1 MITYREIRESKH
13 LEAIV
18 DLQAD
23 VWLSSD
29 RESTPHNTLLAI
41 IHHSGSIIGAFD
53 GERVVGFTLAF
64 ISRFGDEFG
73 MWSHMAAVHPDYQR
87 QGIGFQLKH
96 EHRQLCLQEGY
107 RLMKW
112 TFDPLQRGNANF
124 NLRQLGGFS
133 DTYHVNF
140 YGYMKDGL
148 NKGMPSDRLE
158 LTWDMPS
165 ARVVASAEQPL
176 PYITTDYPQEAFLLA
191 QHPDRSPNLSE
202 HLPSERYHFA
212 EIPYD
217 INALKKDDMDLGL
230 AWRFA
235 LRDVMLKMNE
245 QGYRVVDFITQDEQI
260 KRCWY
265 VFEKH
270 TS

>member
-1 MITYREIRESKH
+1 MITYREIRESQH

-53 GERVVGFTLAF
+53 GERVIGFTLAF
-64 ISRFGDEFG
+64 ISRFGDTFG

-87 QGIGFQLKH
+87 RGIGFQLKH
-96 EHRQLCLQEGY
+96 EQRLWCLREGY

-112 TFDPLQRGNANF
+112 TYDPLQRGNANF
-124 NLRQLGGFS
+124 NLRQLGGYAT
-133 DTYHVNF
+133 TYHVNF
-140 YGYMKDGL
+140 YGEMKDGL

-158 LTWDMPS
+158 LTWEMDS
-165 ARVVASAEQPL
+165 ARVIASADQTL
-176 PYITTDYPQEAFLLA
+176 SYLTNHYPHDAFLLT
-191 QHPDRSPNLSE
+191 QKPDQSPDLSDQT
-202 HLPSERYHFA
+202 PTAYYHFA

-217 INALKKDDMDLGL
+217 INSVKKQSMDLSL

-235 LRDVMLKMNE
+235 LRDVMLRLLE
-245 QGYRVVDFITQDEQI
+245 HDYRVVDFVTQD

-265 VFEKH
+265 VFERH

>member
-18 DLQAD
+18 DLQSD

-53 GERVVGFTLAF
+53 GERVIGFTLAF
-64 ISRFGDEFG
+64 ISRFGDTFG

-87 QGIGFQLKH
+87 QGIGFQLKQ
-96 EHRQLCLQEGY
+96 EQRIWCLREGY

-112 TFDPLQRGNANF
+112 TYDPLQRGNANF
-124 NLRQLGGFS
+124 NLRQLGGYAT
-133 DTYHVNF
+133 TYHVNF
-140 YGYMKDGL
+140 YGAMKDGL

-158 LTWDMPS
+158 LTWDMQS
-165 ARVVASAEQPL
+165 ERVEASVHQPL
-176 PYITTDYPQEAFLLA
+176 PTITQDYPQEAFLLSQA
-191 QHPDRSPNLSE
+191 DDQTPLIAGQT
-202 HLPSERYHFA
+202 PSLHYHFA

-217 INALKKDDMDLGL
+217 IKALRLQNMDLVL

-235 LRDVMLKMNE
+235 LRDVMLNVLAN
-245 QGYRVVDFITQDEQI
+245 GYRVVDFVTQDQ
-260 KRCWY
+260 RCWY
-265 VFEKH
+265 VFEQSA
-270 TS
+270 T